1 MHLRHVSLLIGS
13 ALLAACATT
22 KESDASRLTR
32 LQAFAGAPVN
42 SITYTSAGMG
52 FDVVDDSH
60 LLLTMGPKRSWLLRV
75 DPQCLAW
82 DGGSPVLT
90 LQQGMT
96 GQISVNFDA
105 VRAGSNPG
113 MRCPIRE
120 IRPVDLQ
127 AAREAERQAAPTG

>member
-1 MHLRHVSLLIGS
+1 MHLRHATLLVGS

-22 KESDASRLTR
+22 RESDASRLAR

-42 SITYTSAGMG
+42 NITYTSSGIG

-75 DPQCLAW
+75 DPQCLGW
-82 DGGSPVLT
+82 DRGSPVLA

-105 VRAGSNPG
+105 VQVGSSPG
-113 MRCPIRE
+113 MRCLIRE

-127 AAREAERQAAPTG
+127 AAREAERQAAPAG